1 MTPARHLHKKGE
13 GETGVKEADGV
24 KEGVWGTSRDRER
37 VGRGG
42 GTKEENMNRQ
52 ITPTIIKRQ
61 KTNNY
66 VKMQRT

>member
-1 MTPARHLHKKGE
+1 M
-13 GETGVKEADGV
+13 KEADGV